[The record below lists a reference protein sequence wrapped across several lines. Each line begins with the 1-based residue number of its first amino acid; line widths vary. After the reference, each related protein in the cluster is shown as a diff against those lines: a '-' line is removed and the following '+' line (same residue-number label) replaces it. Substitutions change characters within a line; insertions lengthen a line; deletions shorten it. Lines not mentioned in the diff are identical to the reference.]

1 MKNNDKILISLAD
14 KIDKLCQE
22 QSNRTPVL
30 YEMFTKL
37 EEKIRFL
44 EHKIENLEEK
54 IDRINEK
61 NEIPRRDCNLCVIS

>member
-1 MKNNDKILISLAD
+1 MKNHDKILISLTD

-44 EHKIENLEEK
+44 EHKIENLEDK
-54 IDRINEK
+54 IDLMSIKDEK
-61 NEIPRRDCNLCVIS
+61 RRDCHMCVIC